1 MSYEEDIQRMEE
13 ITSRLQ
19 DSSVPLDESIKLFEE
34 GVLIARRVEK
44 ELTEIERKVEILI
57 SEPQED
63 AEHPVVVPFKTTE

>member
-57 SEPQED
+57 SEPQET
-63 AEHPVVVPFKTTE
+63 AENPVVVPFKTTE